1 MIKPIQ
7 RGYTMAKRVL
17 IMTAVEA
24 EKQAV
29 LRGLG
34 DDSRFVVRVAG
45 VGPIAAA
52 VSTATIL
59 AEAEYDLVVSAGI
72 GGGFV
77 NLAAVGSVVIASE
90 VIAADLGAQTP
101 EGFSSLDELGF
112 GNTRIQVD
120 GDLSSRLV
128 DAARA
133 RNISVH
139 YGPILTLST
148 VTGTAATA
156 SELAERI
163 PGAAAEAMEGYGV
176 APAAYSRSFPFI
188 EIRAISN
195 LVGPRDKAAWRIAE
209 ALAALEGASTLLLEV
224 IQ

>member
-1 MIKPIQ
+1 
-7 RGYTMAKRVL
+7 MAKRVL

-34 DDSRFVVRVAG
+34 EDSRFVVHIAG

-52 VSTATIL
+52 VSTATAL
-59 AEAEYDLVVSAGI
+59 AAADYDWVVSAGI

-77 NLAAVGSVVIASE
+77 NKAAIGSVVIANE

-128 DAARA
+128 EAARA
-133 RNISVH
+133 KDISVH

-176 APAAYSRSFPFI
+176 AAAAYNRGLPFI

-195 LVGPRDKAAWRIAE
+195 LVGPRDKSAWRIAE
-209 ALAALEGASTLLLEV
+209 ALAALEGVSTLLPEV